1 MIAKG
6 EVLGV
11 LSFYT
16 RKRNEFDSEEVE
28 FLTTLAGQVAIAIH
42 NSTLFEHTKKQTLEL
57 EKANKVKDEFL
68 SVMSHELR
76 TPLNVIVGY
85 TDILFDG
92 MLGEIN
98 LEQQEALGKVL
109 SRSNDLLNMISSI
122 LDATAI
128 EAEATRMER
137 EETNLMEFIN
147 ELKSTCDVPIGKMI
161 RLNWDFPPDLPVFK
175 TDSKKLKLII
185 QNLVNNA
192 LKFTDRGNV
201 TVTVRH
207 DPEAKIIEFKVTDT
221 GVGIPKDALPIIF
234 DMFRQAD
241 SSETRNYGGV
251 GLGLYIVKKFT
262 ELLGGNIGVDS
273 VLSKGSTFTLQ
284 FPLAV

>member
-1 MIAKG
+1 
-6 EVLGV
+6 
-11 LSFYT
+11 
-16 RKRNEFDSEEVE
+16 
-28 FLTTLAGQVAIAIH
+28 
-42 NSTLFEHTKKQTLEL
+42 
-57 EKANKVKDEFL
+57 
-68 SVMSHELR
+68 
-76 TPLNVIVGY
+76 
-85 TDILFDG
+85 
-92 MLGEIN
+92 
-98 LEQQEALGKVL
+98 
-109 SRSNDLLNMISSI
+109 
-122 LDATAI
+122 
-128 EAEATRMER
+128 
-137 EETNLMEFIN
+137 MEFIN

-192 LKFTDRGNV
+192 LKFTDRGHV

>member
-1 MIAKG
+1 
-6 EVLGV
+6 
-11 LSFYT
+11 
-16 RKRNEFDSEEVE
+16 
-28 FLTTLAGQVAIAIH
+28 
-42 NSTLFEHTKKQTLEL
+42 
-57 EKANKVKDEFL
+57 
-68 SVMSHELR
+68 
-76 TPLNVIVGY
+76 
-85 TDILFDG
+85 
-92 MLGEIN
+92 
-98 LEQQEALGKVL
+98 
-109 SRSNDLLNMISSI
+109 
-122 LDATAI
+122 
-128 EAEATRMER
+128 
-137 EETNLMEFIN
+137 
-147 ELKSTCDVPIGKMI
+147 MI

-192 LKFTDRGNV
+192 LKFTDRGHV

-262 ELLGGNIGVDS
+262 ELLGGNIGVES